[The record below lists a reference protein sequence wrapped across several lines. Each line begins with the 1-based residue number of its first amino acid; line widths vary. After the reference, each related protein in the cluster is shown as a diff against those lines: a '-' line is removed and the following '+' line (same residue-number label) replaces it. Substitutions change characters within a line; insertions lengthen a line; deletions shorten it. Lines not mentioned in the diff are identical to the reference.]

1 MYYRLTHKKT
11 KIQSKWFRVQRIQY
25 LRICEKY
32 SGDYIIEGRG
42 ETRSKKQTEQWVD
55 YRALG
60 TIVRVKLELQE
71 LGLHRLAPPVTLS
84 ERKSI
89 YRFLNTLE
97 ANIKNQSHQKKGN
110 HKCKP

>member
-11 KIQSKWFRVQRIQY
+11 KIQSNWFRVQRIQY
-25 LRICEKY
+25 WRICEKY
-32 SGDYIIEGRG
+32 SKDFIVERRE

-71 LGLHRLAPPVTLS
+71 LISHKQAPLFTEF

-97 ANIKNQSHQKKGN
+97 ANIRNQSHSTKGN
-110 HKCKP
+110 HKCQH